1 MRKIIIISHMLLLLL
16 SANAQEQIPPFGK
29 IDKSDLEIH
38 DCDFDPGAEALVL
51 LDIGEI
57 KFSYSQS
64 MGWRSETQYRMRI
77 KVLKSSAVNRSD
89 VKIRY
94 YSKDRKEDITNISA
108 ISYNL
113 DVNGNIEET
122 KMGKNDIFNSAIDKE
137 YSLLSFAIPNVRTG
151 TVFEYKYK
159 VERKTFGYIPP
170 WNFQQDIPVKYSA
183 YDITIPEYFV
193 FSVSSVKRQEMVRLD
208 NKDGI
213 DTWYIMRNV
222 PALKDEPYS
231 SGTDTY
237 LQRIEFQLAK
247 IVSPDYNKEFRDT
260 WPKLNEELL
269 KDEDFGGAL
278 KKNLQIEDE
287 IMTKLSGLNSI
298 KEKVRIAYKYVQSNM
313 QWNGRYGKYSDNGI
327 KEAWNKKSAGITDIN
342 FILIKLLRA
351 GGINAKP
358 LLASTK
364 DHGAVNTSYPFLN
377 QFNCVLAYVK
387 EGAETYVMNAAD
399 RYNPFDLV
407 PYDVLYSNTLVV
419 DEHEGG
425 LVKLDSRKQYTNNI
439 LFTCSMA
446 GDGKISGK
454 ATVSTA
460 GYARNIR
467 VKTYKEGKLPAFLEN
482 NEGITVKI
490 DSLSVN
496 NEDNELLA
504 FDQKFIFNGNL
515 QATGTYLFLPYN
527 LFTGIGKNPFTQES
541 RIMKID
547 LDFPKNYSI
556 SGSYIL
562 SDDYIAN
569 ELPKNKKI
577 TLYDSSIVLTRETQQ
592 KGNII
597 TFNFTLN
604 FNSPG
609 YSAGNYPQI
618 KEFYKQLYDML
629 DDRIVITKK

>member
-1 MRKIIIISHMLLLLL
+1 
-16 SANAQEQIPPFGK
+16 
-29 IDKSDLEIH
+29 
-38 DCDFDPGAEALVL
+38 
-51 LDIGEI
+51 
-57 KFSYSQS
+57 
-64 MGWRSETQYRMRI
+64 MRI

-94 YSKDRKEDITNISA
+94 YSKDRKEDISNISA

-113 DVNGNIEET
+113 DAYGNIEET
-122 KMGKNDIFNSAIDKE
+122 KMGKKDIFNIAIDKE
-137 YSLLSFAIPNVRTG
+137 YSQFSFAIPNVRTG

-170 WNFQQDIPVKYSA
+170 WHFQQGIPVKYSA

-193 FSVSSVKRQEMVRLD
+193 FSVSSVKRQEMERLD

-231 SGTDTY
+231 SGRDTY

-247 IVSPDYNKEFRDT
+247 IIAPDFNKEYRDT

-269 KDEDFGGAL
+269 KDDDFGGVL
-278 KKNLQIEDE
+278 KKNIQIDDE
-287 IMTKLSGLNSI
+287 ILTKLSGLNSI
-298 KEKVRIAYKYVQSNM
+298 KEKVRTAYKYVQSNI

-327 KEAWNKKSAGITDIN
+327 KEAWEKKNAGITDIN

-351 GGINAKP
+351 AGINAKP

-364 DHGAVNTSYPFLN
+364 DHGTVNTSYPFLN

-387 EGAETYVMNAAD
+387 DSTETYIMNAAD
-399 RYNPFDLV
+399 KYNPFDLV
-407 PYDVLYSNTLVV
+407 PYDVLYSNALLV

-425 LVKLDSRKQYTNNI
+425 LVKLDSHKQYTNNI
-439 LFTCSMA
+439 FFTSSMT
-446 GDGKISGK
+446 GDGKISGN
-454 ATVSTA
+454 TTISTS

-467 VKTYKEGKLPAFLEN
+467 VKTYKEGKLTAFLEN

-490 DSLSVN
+490 DSISVH
-496 NEDNELLA
+496 NEEDELLP
-504 FDQKFIFNGNL
+504 FDQKFIFSGNL
-515 QATGTYLFLPYN
+515 HETGIYLFLPYN
-527 LFTGIGKNPFTQES
+527 LFTGIGKNPFTQEN

-547 LDFPKNYSI
+547 LDFPKNYMV

-562 SDDYIAN
+562 TDDYIVN

-577 TLYDSSIVLTRETQQ
+577 TLFDSGIVLTRETQQ
-592 KGNII
+592 QGNII

-604 FNSPG
+604 FNTPV

-618 KEFYKQLYDML
+618 KEFYKHLYDML
-629 DDRIVITKK
+629 NDRIVITKK